1 LKGQGKEKAYSK
13 TLLPPKPPSF
23 SEEKEAKDFLKGQG
37 KEKAYSKTLL
47 PQKPPGKDGRLFPFA
62 RGSAFISSP
71 GSKNARYGP
80 GVFRIVR
87 PSAEGVPV
95 SLPPEGPNPQ
105 KVLRTFPGTP
115 PGRWLA
121 ERDGRSF
128 DSLPPRGRG
137 TACGGRSFS
146 SLSFLLRSPFL
157 FPLLQSPCGRQLPR
171 GGSLSGRG
179 TACGGRNPRC
189 LPLEGGGSRSE
200 TEEVSPRCLFSFLP

>member
-1 LKGQGKEKAYSK
+1 MGG
-13 TLLPPKPPSF
+13 F
-23 SEEKEAKDFLKGQG
+23 FLSLGG
-37 KEKAYSKTLL
+37 
-47 PQKPPGKDGRLFPFA
+47 A
-62 RGSAFISSP
+62 RSYP
-71 GSKNARYGP
+71 
-80 GVFRIVR
+80 
-87 PSAEGVPV
+87 
-95 SLPPEGPNPQ
+95 
-105 KVLRTFPGTP
+105 P
-115 PGRWLA
+115 PGRKTPDTARAFFGLCGPRRKESPSA
-121 ERDGRSF
+121 SLSRARIPKRSSGPFRGPRRAGGAACRDGRSF

-200 TEEVSPRCLFSFLP
+200 TEGVSPRCLFSFLP